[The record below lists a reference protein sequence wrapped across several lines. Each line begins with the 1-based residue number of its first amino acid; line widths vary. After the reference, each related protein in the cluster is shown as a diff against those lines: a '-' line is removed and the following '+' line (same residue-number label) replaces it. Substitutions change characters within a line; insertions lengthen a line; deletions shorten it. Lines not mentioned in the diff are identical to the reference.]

1 MSDVRPRVGLA
12 LGSGA
17 ARGWAHLGVIREL
30 QALGIKPD
38 LVCGTSIGALVG
50 AALAS
55 GDFDRLERWAS
66 GLKLTDVIG
75 LMDIGLSGGMMK
87 GRRLVEFLQRNFQDR
102 PIETMP
108 MPFGAVA
115 TALRTGGE
123 VWFRDGSTIAAVR
136 ASIAMPGLLTPV
148 THEGQWLVDGA
159 LVNPVPVSL
168 ARAMGATIVI
178 AVDLG
183 TDLVGRHLPR
193 GGDFASTATPRS
205 SASPVGT
212 HSPNP
217 TIDMPAA
224 PGISSP
230 DSSLSEPENSA
241 TDAGT
246 ITQWGRRAQAMLR
259 GLVGNDPEKVQAAP
273 SMMDVVTSSIN
284 VMQVRI
290 SRSRLAGE
298 PPDVIIAPRLAHF
311 GLFDFHRADEAFET
325 GRQAVRASLAQ
336 LEAQGLWS

>member
-1 MSDVRPRVGLA
+1 MSGIRPRVGLA

-30 QALGIKPD
+30 QELRITPD

-55 GDFDRLERWAS
+55 GDFDRLEHWVS

-75 LMDIGLSGGMMK
+75 LMDLGLSNGMMK

-102 PIETMP
+102 PIEGMP

-123 VWFRDGSTIAAVR
+123 VWFREGSTIAAVR

-168 ARAMGATIVI
+168 ARAMGASIVI

-193 GGDFASTATPRS
+193 PGGLAGSTTPRS
-205 SASPVGT
+205 AASPSGMR
-212 HSPNP
+212 SPDP
-217 TIDMPAA
+217 TIAA
-224 PGISSP
+224 SAAQANPSADP
-230 DSSLSEPENSA
+230 PLPVPEDSD
-241 TDAGT
+241 DAGT
-246 ITQWGRRAQAMLR
+246 IAQWGRRVQATLR
-259 GLVGNDPEKVQAAP
+259 GLVGNDRDKAQTAP

-298 PPDVIIAPRLAHF
+298 PPDVLIAPRLAHF
-311 GLFDFHRADEAFET
+311 GLFDFHRADEAFEA